1 MPCFN
6 EMRQRRWRRAKFAQ
20 GIDDISARLRIEVGI
35 NKRFMKS
42 VESQFRI
49 VTISEEGSGG
59 GTLNRAGGM
68 RPTKW
73 RKVRD
78 RLLHEEGLQPGIPI
92 KFSPANA

>member
-20 GIDDISARLRIEVGI
+20 GFDDIFTRLRIEVRI

-42 VESQFRI
+42 VESRFRI
-49 VTISEEGSGG
+49 VTISEERSGG
-59 GTLNRAGGM
+59 GLLNRAGGM
-68 RPTKW
+68 RPTIW

-78 RLLHEEGLQPGIPI
+78 GLLHEGGLQPGMPI
-92 KFSPANA
+92 KLSPANA